1 MRKEGVSK
9 MELYHYRSI
18 ESAIKELENGTFHF
32 ADRNELNDPIE
43 GYVRVFWQG
52 DKAAWEGMLRN
63 YICSLSGAID
73 MYLLQGNEDMLY
85 HRTLIIDLKQFDNV
99 PLGGILK
106 KLGDKFLEDEDVQKM
121 VTFYGNYGLKVQNEE
136 LRFIFRFIHN
146 KALVLCIQKCREYKT
161 IPAEEA
167 NGLLNTFTA
176 EETNFPW
183 ELMNVDIE
191 DQNLR
196 IEMAKLVEDIIED
209 MYDWHFVCLGLE
221 DETFLYGLRKDEN
234 GKIIK
239 EDKSSESRQ
248 RRKWMTIAV
257 DFPKVYVNQ
266 LMDLVYPESYIVCF
280 SGKNNDSAMWGN
292 YADNHR
298 GVCLIY
304 ETDAENH
311 MTVKGEMSYTLE
323 TKPVSYGGNI
333 IERNFFESFG
343 RLTPK
348 QIEMWLT
355 GTEELSSA
363 YKAFNNVEEWRKE
376 YWAAYEAKTYRKL
389 KAWEY
394 ENEYRLAL
402 SNTFYNFDKPE
413 SRNLKYEPKA
423 LKGLIFGIN
432 TTEYDK
438 ERIMKKL
445 LEHTDEYG
453 DFVFYQAEYD
463 DEKQVVNIRKK
474 SLWKLK

>member
-1 MRKEGVSK
+1 M
-9 MELYHYRSI
+9 
-18 ESAIKELENGTFHF
+18 
-32 ADRNELNDPIE
+32 
-43 GYVRVFWQG
+43 
-52 DKAAWEGMLRN
+52 
-63 YICSLSGAID
+63 
-73 MYLLQGNEDMLY
+73 
-85 HRTLIIDLKQFDNV
+85 
-99 PLGGILK
+99 
-106 KLGDKFLEDEDVQKM
+106 
-121 VTFYGNYGLKVQNEE
+121 
-136 LRFIFRFIHN
+136 
-146 KALVLCIQKCREYKT
+146 
-161 IPAEEA
+161 
-167 NGLLNTFTA
+167 
-176 EETNFPW
+176 
-183 ELMNVDIE
+183 
-191 DQNLR
+191 
-196 IEMAKLVEDIIED
+196 
-209 MYDWHFVCLGLE
+209 
-221 DETFLYGLRKDEN
+221 
-234 GKIIK
+234 
-239 EDKSSESRQ
+239 
-248 RRKWMTIAV
+248 
-257 DFPKVYVNQ
+257 
-266 LMDLVYPESYIVCF
+266 
-280 SGKNNDSAMWGN
+280 GN